1 MSHPENCLL
10 TGTPSLHNE
19 RIKQLLLNNPGLR
32 PRKIYSKRFMIQLTA
47 LNVSCASGLTTDLA
61 KTDKCN
67 IIFIGF
73 LYNKLTLHS
82 VLSGGTVH
90 IGIIGTGYV
99 GLVTGVCFAEFGISV
114 TCIDKDEKKVKTLKK
129 GAVPFYEPGLEDLV
143 KKNIRNG
150 RLRFSTKI
158 QDAVETSLVIFIA
171 VGTPPR
177 GDGSADMR
185 YVEAVAEEIAGKIN
199 GYKVIVTKS
208 TVPVGTG
215 ARLRKIISRKLKEQ
229 VDFDIVSNPEFL
241 REGSAIEDF
250 MRPNRVVIG
259 AKSQQAVAIMKDLYR
274 PLYLIETPFV
284 VTNIETA
291 ELIKYASNSFLAVKI
306 SFVNEL
312 SNLCDELGAD
322 VHMVAKGMGLDHRI
336 GSKFLHPGP
345 GYGGSCFPKDTRALL
360 TIAADNGIEL
370 DIVKSAIGA
379 NERQK
384 SIMVDKIKKGLG
396 GDITGKTIAVLGLSF
411 KPNTNDMREAP
422 SIYIVE
428 KLLQDKAKVKAFD
441 PIAMDDAKTVFR
453 SKIKYAKGPY
463 DCVKGAD
470 AVVILTE
477 WNEFRNLELIKIRS
491 LLKTPNFFDLRNI
504 YEPEKMKRLGFTY
517 FCVGRN

>member
-1 MSHPENCLL
+1 M
-10 TGTPSLHNE
+10 
-19 RIKQLLLNNPGLR
+19 
-32 PRKIYSKRFMIQLTA
+32 
-47 LNVSCASGLTTDLA
+47 
-61 KTDKCN
+61 
-67 IIFIGF
+67 
-73 LYNKLTLHS
+73 
-82 VLSGGTVH
+82 H

-99 GLVTGVCFAEFGISV
+99 GLVTGACFAEFGV
-114 TCIDKDEKKVKTLKK
+114 YATCIDKDEKKIRALKK
-129 GAVPFYEPGLEDLV
+129 GEVPFYEPGLETLV
-143 KKNIRNG
+143 KKNIKNG

-158 QDAVETSLVIFIA
+158 QDAIDTSLIIFIA

-185 YVEAVAEEIAGKIN
+185 YVESVAEDIAENIK

-215 ARLRKIISRKLKEQ
+215 ARLRKIISKKLKEQ

-259 AKSQQAVAIMKDLYR
+259 AKSPQAVAIMKDLYK

-284 VTNIETA
+284 ITNIETA

-306 SFVNEL
+306 SFINEL
-312 SNLCDELGAD
+312 SNLCDRVGAD

-336 GSKFLHPGP
+336 GAKFLHPGP
-345 GYGGSCFPKDTRALL
+345 GYGGSCFPKDTRALVQ
-360 TIAADNGIEL
+360 IAAGNGLQL
-370 DIVKSAIGA
+370 DIVSSAVMA

-384 SIMVDKIKKGLG
+384 RIMIDKIKHGLG
-396 GDITGKTIAVLGLSF
+396 EIKGKTIAVLGLSF
-411 KPNTNDMREAP
+411 KPNTNDIREAP
-422 SIYIVE
+422 SIFVIE
-428 KLLQDKAKVKAFD
+428 KLLKEKAKIKAFD
-441 PIAMDDAKTVFR
+441 PIAMDDVKAIFHSR
-453 SKIKYAKGPY
+453 IKYAKGPY
-463 DCVKGAD
+463 DCAKGAD

-477 WNEFRNLELIKIRS
+477 WNEFRNLELLKIKT
-491 LLKTPNFFDLRNI
+491 LLKAPNFFDLRNI
-504 YEPEKMKRLGFTY
+504 YDPEKMKRLGFNY